1 MTISIRTSILVGI
14 SLVMRC
20 SVNERYVW
28 GAPISWG
35 MPTSVSDE
43 NDIDLSGTL
52 LHAGSWGTDGEGS
65 HTFVLES
72 ETIVFAHRSV
82 GSTDGSAGVPAAV
95 GSKIPTILSPPV

>member
-1 MTISIRTSILVGI
+1 MAISIRTSILVCI

-35 MPTSVSDE
+35 VPTSVSDE

-52 LHAGSWGTDGEGS
+52 LHAGSWRTDGEGS
-65 HTFVLES
+65 YTVVLRRKRLLS
-72 ETIVFAHRSV
+72 PTVPSARP
-82 GSTDGSAGVPAAV
+82 TDRLGVPAAV
-95 GSKIPTILSPPV
+95 GSKMPTILSPPM